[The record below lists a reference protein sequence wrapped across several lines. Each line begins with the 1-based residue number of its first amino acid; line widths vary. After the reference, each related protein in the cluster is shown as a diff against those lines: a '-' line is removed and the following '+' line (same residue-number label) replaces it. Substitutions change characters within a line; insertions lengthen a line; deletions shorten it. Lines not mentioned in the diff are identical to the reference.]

1 MTQNEFSVCKAAER
15 GDAAA
20 SLREANVADGNGG
33 TDMKRK
39 YQTMTAL
46 ILSAALI
53 IIGVM
58 EGQNRQVFVKA
69 VNICLECVG
78 LG

>member
-1 MTQNEFSVCKAAER
+1 MSGKRKFRNIWMISITIMLFENSA
-15 GDAAA
+15 
-20 SLREANVADGNGG
+20 ADGNGG

-39 YQTMTAL
+39 YQTMAAL

>member
-1 MTQNEFSVCKAAER
+1 
-15 GDAAA
+15 
-20 SLREANVADGNGG
+20 
-33 TDMKRK
+33 MKRK
-39 YQTMTAL
+39 YQTMAAL

-53 IIGVM
+53 SIGVM